1 MDEPLRE
8 PVAVLSPDSGSF
20 PCNDVLSGLGILL
33 ILGAIILLN
42 RKSGRSA
49 KSESAT
55 CLSHDNRDTFL
66 GGSCVKSKQRIFCS
80 GSTKNPQA
88 MPAG

>member
-20 PCNDVLSGLGILL
+20 PCNDVPSGLGILL

-42 RKSGRSA
+42 RKSGQSA
-49 KSESAT
+49 
-55 CLSHDNRDTFL
+55 
-66 GGSCVKSKQRIFCS
+66 
-80 GSTKNPQA
+80 
-88 MPAG
+88 

>member
-8 PVAVLSPDSGSF
+8 PVAVLSPDFGSF

-49 KSESAT
+49 
-55 CLSHDNRDTFL
+55 
-66 GGSCVKSKQRIFCS
+66 
-80 GSTKNPQA
+80 
-88 MPAG
+88 